1 VIVPILSWLVKHER
15 DLLPEYRMALLL
27 ETHTLDLSQGDV
39 AITVA
44 HLADD
49 QANVIEWALR
59 YAAPDPAFAARRWC
73 TDVGLARDG
82 DCWHMSVVAEY
93 SLAPGYVGQ
102 DLPPPPPAA
111 PPLVAAM
118 LGSPEWSAA
127 PVGGFVPSETP
138 HYLEV
143 GKGHQLLR
151 AIGDPTRSQPIVY
164 VSLAPG
170 GEPLC
175 DPFMLAQALAGAA
188 VVVVADSPELDTE
201 LDWLFLEDFRC
212 YGGAIRVYLP
222 DAALDNP
229 RDATRHR
236 YLSPSVLAGLSPA
249 EVVQTVARGVLSWNL
264 AASGGRRLT
273 VDEVQM
279 HALERRLDAL
289 RSSTARDEN
298 DLREYAALLE
308 QETAHLKTQL
318 RALGAQSQQVAAEHA
333 RAAAEADATI
343 ARLTRELARVH
354 AGARADT
361 RTPRVRPDLRAL
373 RELPGDLP
381 AALDTICRVFPSR
394 VRVTARARH
403 SAETAS
409 MNVPREV
416 RNVWRVL
423 HALATTLYDLVFA
436 DIPIGDLPTRF
447 RNLTGIEL
455 AITEGQQT
463 KRDDRLMLL
472 RRDVDDRGE
481 PIDITPH
488 LKLGD
493 HPPRLLRVHFAIDR
507 ERRLLIIGH
516 CGDHLD
522 TFGTQRLK

>member
-1 VIVPILSWLVKHER
+1 
-15 DLLPEYRMALLL
+15 
-27 ETHTLDLSQGDV
+27 
-39 AITVA
+39 
-44 HLADD
+44 
-49 QANVIEWALR
+49 
-59 YAAPDPAFAARRWC
+59 
-73 TDVGLARDG
+73 
-82 DCWHMSVVAEY
+82 
-93 SLAPGYVGQ
+93 
-102 DLPPPPPAA
+102 
-111 PPLVAAM
+111 
-118 LGSPEWSAA
+118 
-127 PVGGFVPSETP
+127 
-138 HYLEV
+138 
-143 GKGHQLLR
+143 
-151 AIGDPTRSQPIVY
+151 
-164 VSLAPG
+164 
-170 GEPLC
+170 
-175 DPFMLAQALAGAA
+175 
-188 VVVVADSPELDTE
+188 
-201 LDWLFLEDFRC
+201 
-212 YGGAIRVYLP
+212 
-222 DAALDNP
+222 
-229 RDATRHR
+229 
-236 YLSPSVLAGLSPA
+236 
-249 EVVQTVARGVLSWNL
+249 VLSWNL

-273 VDEVQM
+273 VDDVQM

-318 RALGAQSQQVAAEHA
+318 RALAAQSHQAATEHA
-333 RAAAEADATI
+333 RAEAEADATI
-343 ARLTRELARVH
+343 ARLTRELAQAH
-354 AGARADT
+354 AGVRVGTRAPRARRD
-361 RTPRVRPDLRAL
+361 PDLRAL
-373 RELPGDLP
+373 REQPGDLP
-381 AALDTICRVFPSR
+381 TALDTICRVFPTR
-394 VRVTARARH
+394 VRATARARR

-436 DIPIGDLPTRF
+436 DIPIGDLPSRF

-493 HPPRLLRVHFAIDR
+493 HPPRLLRVHFAVDR
-507 ERRLLIIGH
+507 ERRLLIVGH